1 MEQDATQF
9 EASLR
14 SFAAQLTLPL
24 PGSSISQ
31 FLRYLS
37 ELKTWNRAINL
48 TAIEQDEEIVVKHF
62 IDSIVGA
69 KVIDSNGK
77 KCVLDIGAGAGF
89 PSLPLKFVRPDLA
102 MVLLEPSEKRSSFL
116 RYMIG
121 SLDLQNMTVTTAK
134 LEGYVKRKDAVQAF
148 DYIVVR
154 ALKVD
159 GWGAAL
165 AELLKPGGKVILYRA
180 ERVGGGVSLG
190 NLALLKELE
199 YELPSGYGHR
209 VLSVFAK

>member
-24 PGSSISQ
+24 PESSISQ
-31 FLRYLS
+31 FLRYSS

-48 TAIEQDEEIVVKHF
+48 TAIEQDEEIMVKHF

-69 KVIDSNGK
+69 KVIDSNGE

-121 SLDLQNMTVTTAK
+121 SLDLQNMTVITAK
-134 LEGYVKRKDAVQAF
+134 LEGYVKRQDAVQAF

-154 ALKVD
+154 AL
-159 GWGAAL
+159 
-165 AELLKPGGKVILYRA
+165 
-180 ERVGGGVSLG
+180 
-190 NLALLKELE
+190 
-199 YELPSGYGHR
+199 
-209 VLSVFAK
+209 